1 MTAHTLPWLRVE
13 QAGHP
18 WGVKKLGWWAEVR
31 IPQPHGHST
40 GAVAMFDNWDDAIRY
55 GLKAARDTA
64 NGRPHS
70 YVSAELLAA
79 AERRRQR

>member
-1 MTAHTLPWLRVE
+1 
-13 QAGHP
+13 
-18 WGVKKLGWWAEVR
+18 
-31 IPQPHGHST
+31 
-40 GAVAMFDNWDDAIRY
+40 MFDNWDDAIRY